1 MKKVI
6 IHEEAN
12 PQNHPRHALDEICRK
27 GAQRMLMQALEL
39 EVTEYLRDQQEKC
52 EGKSL
57 VTRHGAL
64 PKRMIQMTLPPTLV
78 HSNLEVRGL
87 PAPSRAA
94 EVARHLCW
102 RLPSQGTVRTAV
114 IVVLPPGFH

>member
-12 PQNHPRHALDEICRK
+12 PENHPRHALDEICRQ

-39 EVTEYLRDQQEKC
+39 EVADYLRDQQEKC
-52 EGKSL
+52 KGKSL

-64 PKRMIQMTLPPTLV
+64 PERTIQTGV
-78 HSNLEVRGL
+78 
-87 PAPSRAA
+87 
-94 EVARHLCW
+94 
-102 RLPSQGTVRTAV
+102 
-114 IVVLPPGFH
+114 